1 MIIMTIE
8 TELKTALGKNL
19 VSLGSRTAVK
29 LAKKNEAS
37 AIIVANNCPAEILSN
52 LKKSGAKFETFS
64 NTGKQLGIFCGK
76 PFPVAV
82 VAIKMEKKK
91 K

>member
-1 MIIMTIE
+1 MSIE
-8 TELKTALGKNL
+8 TDLKTALGKNL
-19 VSLGSRTAVK
+19 VSLGARTSVK

-37 AIIVANNCPAEILSN
+37 AIIVANNCPAEILN
-52 LKKSGAKFETFS
+52 DLKKSGARIETFS

-76 PFPVAV
+76 PFPVAA
-82 VAIKMEKKK
+82 VAIKIEKKK